1 MEKNQTRIIL
11 RLLGGGYLVYLAYD
25 LIKTSEGQAKFIAAA
40 VLFGLVGGAL
50 FIHSLLTLV
59 RSDYFRNDPPPEN
72 GEESE
77 EESEE
82 EESEEEES
90 EEA

>member
-1 MEKNQTRIIL
+1 MENNQIKLIL
-11 RLLGGGYLVYLAYD
+11 RLVVGGYLVYLAYD
-25 LIKTSEGQAKFIAAA
+25 LIKTSENQGKFIAAA
-40 VLFGLVGGAL
+40 ALFALAGGAL

-72 GEESE
+72 GEDP
-77 EESEE
+77 E